1 MNKFIDEESSENAK
15 VMDDMKGKYNVN
27 VKQTS
32 RMAYDA
38 SSVEQKIM

>member
-27 VKQTS
+27 VK
-32 RMAYDA
+32 
-38 SSVEQKIM
+38 